1 MPNLT
6 RVAVLVASAS
16 LIAGPAAIV
25 TAGSASAVTPAG
37 PGTLVVCETG
47 LGEHG
52 RQAGFSTEETI
63 GGGAISAAWSHRR
76 GNSCTIATVDS
87 TTRFTMGRSGLKPY
101 RLKSVKI
108 VRDESGS
115 ATYTKRGVRV
125 TVAPGQTVKIV
136 FSFGKIK
143 KH

>member
-6 RVAVLVASAS
+6 RAAVLVAAAS
-16 LIAGPAAIV
+16 LIAAPAAIV
-25 TAGSASAVTPAG
+25 TASSASAVTPVS

-47 LGEHG
+47 LGQLG

-63 GGGAISAAWSHRR
+63 GGGAISAAWNHRR
-76 GNSCTIATVDS
+76 GNSCTVQTVDS
-87 TTRFTMGRSGLKPY
+87 ATRFTMGREGLKPY

-108 VRDESGS
+108 VRDSSGS
-115 ATYTKRGVRV
+115 ATYTKHGVRV
-125 TVAPGQTVKIV
+125 TVAPGETVKIV

>member
-1 MPNLT
+1 MLNFRRT
-6 RVAVLVASAS
+6 AVIVASAS
-16 LIAGPAAIV
+16 LLAGPAAV
-25 TAGSASAVTPAG
+25 VAAGSASAITPVN
-37 PGTLVVCETG
+37 PGKLIVCETG

-52 RQAGFSTEETI
+52 RQAGFSTEETL
-63 GGGAISAAWSHRR
+63 GGGAISAAWNHRR
-76 GNSCTIATVDS
+76 GNSCTVQTVDS
-87 TTRFTMGRSGLKPY
+87 ATRFTMGREGLKPY

>member
-6 RVAVLVASAS
+6 RAAVLVASAS

-25 TAGSASAVTPAG
+25 TASSASAITPIN
-37 PGTLVVCETG
+37 PGKLIVCETG

-63 GGGAISAAWSHRR
+63 GGGAISAAWNHRR
-76 GNSCTIATVDS
+76 GNSCTVQTVDS
-87 TTRFTMGRSGLKPY
+87 ATRFTMGREGLKPY
-101 RLKSVKI
+101 RLKSVK
-108 VRDESGS
+108 VVHDDSGS

-125 TVAPGQTVKIV
+125 TVHPGETVKIV